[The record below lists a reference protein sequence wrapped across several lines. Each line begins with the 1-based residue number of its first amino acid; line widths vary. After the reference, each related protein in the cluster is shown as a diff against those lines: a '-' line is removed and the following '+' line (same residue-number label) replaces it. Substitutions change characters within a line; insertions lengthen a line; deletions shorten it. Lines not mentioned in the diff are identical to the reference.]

1 MPKQKDG
8 RYRKKITIPGVGV
21 KYASGTTRRE
31 LEENARRIREKFIDG
46 IDPRSV
52 TFQELI
58 LEWFNVI
65 KRPRIKTAATLRNYQ
80 NAINVHIMPFFP
92 EMQLL
97 RAVRRAD
104 LQACLDACTGMNE
117 TTIRLVRAVLI
128 HAMEYAVAE
137 GMLAHNIASSLM
149 WPAVREKPEK
159 QTIGDAL
166 AEKLLTIAETA
177 PNGLMIPLL
186 YYLGLRRG
194 EMLALQWGDFD
205 WDSKVVH
212 IRRAYDFTAKKPGQD
227 DTPKTAQGERTVPLP
242 DALIDILRPHR
253 SLPHLHLLSD
263 KGNQPLSQARYRYDW
278 NHIMK
283 EADCLSLSPKYAEK
297 VQRWQKAGKPIVSP
311 NPCCDYKADV
321 TPHTFRH
328 TYITACVLA
337 GIPAEYTMRIVG
349 HADYTTTI
357 NIYTHIDDI
366 FEQDNE
372 RIPFRLAN
380 VLSEQVAKR
389 LPKHVVGNTK
399 S

>member
-137 GMLAHNIASSLM
+137 GMLRIHGLTGHAGGDQRHNA
-149 WPAVREKPEK
+149 ARRVGQVVGRVRQNGHRAAEKPDQKFAGRQK
-159 QTIGDAL
+159 QVDQNAHAGAQRAIGGA
-166 AEKLLTIAETA
+166 
-177 PNGLMIPLL
+177 
-186 YYLGLRRG
+186 
-194 EMLALQWGDFD
+194 DF
-205 WDSKVVH
+205 SVFRIFIILH
-212 IRRAYDFTAKKPGQD
+212 
-227 DTPKTAQGERTVPLP
+227 KTADQPCRHFSFLHCAPK
-242 DALIDILRPHR
+242 DAELF
-253 SLPHLHLLSD
+253 SL
-263 KGNQPLSQARYRYDW
+263 
-278 NHIMK
+278 
-283 EADCLSLSPKYAEK
+283 
-297 VQRWQKAGKPIVSP
+297 
-311 NPCCDYKADV
+311 
-321 TPHTFRH
+321 
-328 TYITACVLA
+328 
-337 GIPAEYTMRIVG
+337 
-349 HADYTTTI
+349 
-357 NIYTHIDDI
+357 
-366 FEQDNE
+366 
-372 RIPFRLAN
+372 
-380 VLSEQVAKR
+380 
-389 LPKHVVGNTK
+389 
-399 S
+399 